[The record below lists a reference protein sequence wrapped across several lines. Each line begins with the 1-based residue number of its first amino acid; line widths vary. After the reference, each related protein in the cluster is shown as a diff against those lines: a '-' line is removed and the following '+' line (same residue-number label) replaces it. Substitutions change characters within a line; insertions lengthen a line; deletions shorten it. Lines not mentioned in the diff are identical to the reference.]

1 MNWASLVAQLVKNL
15 PAKQETLV
23 LFLDHEDPW
32 RRDRQPTP
40 VFLGFPGGSD
50 SKESTCNV
58 GDLDLI
64 PGLGRCPGG
73 GPNKLL
79 QYSWLGNPHAQR
91 SLAGYSPWGCKKL
104 DTTEQLSTAKQQ
116 HELATGI
123 QGKAL
128 QTSKS

>member
-1 MNWASLVAQLVKNL
+1 MAII
-15 PAKQETLV
+15 KQY
-23 LFLDHEDPW
+23 
-32 RRDRQPTP
+32 TP
-40 VFLGFPGGSD
+40 MGFPGSSD

-128 QTSKS
+128 